1 MSHLRRLDGLRADRR
16 DFGFPVGG
24 DSRNIPVHVRVFAE
38 GLVVTPAAGLATGL
52 LISFGRLAPGWPS
65 SRRVLADL
73 TLPSGTSGQPRAER
87 RRPRPAAPPARR
99 RGTNGQASTR
109 RAPSPTT
116 RPRATAWPPPRPR
129 RGACRA
135 DTPSRR

>member
-73 TLPSGTSGQPRAER
+73 TLPSGTSISPLTCYDS
-87 RRPRPAAPPARR
+87 AAIARSSH
-99 RGTNGQASTR
+99 ASG
-109 RAPSPTT
+109 S
-116 RPRATAWPPPRPR
+116 TA
-129 RGACRA
+129 A
-135 DTPSRR
+135 